1 MPLQNRLEARIEKR
15 LYELVDGVATPA
27 LKRSKKDIGAHGE
40 MTREQC
46 VLLVEK
52 IREMFN
58 QVAGDAV
65 GEKLYLELKK
75 VLEE

>member
-1 MPLQNRLEARIEKR
+1 MGLESRLETRIERR

-27 LKRSKKDIGAHGE
+27 LKRSKKDIGVHGE
-40 MTREQC
+40 MTRDQC
-46 VLLVEK
+46 VLLVEN
-52 IREMFN
+52 IRDMFK